1 MTESVEP
8 GAEPALVLRSFGAAV
23 GGRPF
28 LEGIDL
34 DVAPGEIVAVT
45 GPNGAGKSTLLR
57 AVVGEIP
64 HDGEMRVRGRIGY
77 VPQRLDFDPSSCAT
91 VMDLFAASLSRR
103 PPWLGIPRSVR
114 SAARE
119 SLERVGAA
127 DLSGRRF
134 GRLSGGERQR
144 VLLAL
149 AITPLPGLLLLDEPE
164 AGIDLGGLDLL
175 HHQVGALCLHCRMGV
190 VLATHSS
197 ETLERIAHRTLRL
210 ESGRVVASP

>member
-1 MTESVEP
+1 MTESVPSE
-8 GAEPALVLRSFGAAV
+8 GAPVLVLRGFGAAV
-23 GGRPF
+23 GGRPI
-28 LEGIDL
+28 LAGIDL
-34 DVAPGEIVAVT
+34 EIAPGEIVALT

-64 HDGEMRVRGRIGY
+64 HEGERRTRGRIGY

-91 VMDLFAASLSRR
+91 VLDLFAASLSRR
-103 PPWLGIPRSVR
+103 PPWLGISGAVR
-114 SAARE
+114 SAARK

-127 DLSGRRF
+127 DLAGRRF

-164 AGIDLGGLDLL
+164 AGIDLAGLDLL

-190 VLATHSS
+190 VLATHSA
-197 ETLERIAHRTLRL
+197 ETLERIAHRSVRL
-210 ESGRVVASP
+210 ESGRMAAAS

>member
-1 MTESVEP
+1 MTDSV
-8 GAEPALVLRSFGAAV
+8 GAPPALSLRSFGAAI

-28 LEGIDL
+28 LQGVDL
-34 DVAPGEIVAVT
+34 VVAPGEIVAVT

-64 HDGEMRVRGRIGY
+64 HEGARVVRGRIGY

-91 VMDLFAASLSRR
+91 VMELFAASLSRR
-103 PPWLGIPRSVR
+103 PPWLGISGAVR

-119 SLERVGAA
+119 SLERVGAFELA
-127 DLSGRRF
+127 ERPF

-175 HHQVGALCLHCRMGV
+175 HHHVGALCLHCRMGV

-197 ETLERIAHRTLRL
+197 DTLDRIAHRTLRL
-210 ESGRVVASP
+210 DGGRVVATP